1 LDHAEFKR
9 AGGFEWRQD
18 TSQAPRHRVA
28 CARRAN
34 RQQIVA
40 ARSGDPATLLGHRP
54 IAAGFDK
61 YTETD
66 LSLDPQCS
74 TFVSLVVEP
83 NTDIFRLARSEFTM
97 CIPEIVIATIQ
108 MSHVPVTTYWHEL

>member
-1 LDHAEFKR
+1 MGLHSVEH
-9 AGGFEWRQD
+9 E
-18 TSQAPRHRVA
+18 
-28 CARRAN
+28 
-34 RQQIVA
+34 QIVA

-54 IAAGFDK
+54 MAAGFDK

-97 CIPEIVIATIQ
+97 CIPEIVTATIQ
-108 MSHVPVTTYWHEL
+108 MSHVPPTKYWHEL

>member
-1 LDHAEFKR
+1 MPSSSASVGLSGGEIQDKR
-9 AGGFEWRQD
+9 AASIELPAPAVPTVSRLWR
-18 TSQAPRHRVA
+18 P
-28 CARRAN
+28 
-34 RQQIVA
+34 A
-40 ARSGDPATLLGHRP
+40 AAIPATLLGHRP